1 MAYFASKM
9 TYIASGGALNSTHP
23 PDMAYV
29 VSWHP
34 KQCRLILTQISV
46 VNFSR
51 LSGLS
56 AASASD
62 RVYDIDGPASAECQ
76 ASVGLLYE
84 LTKNWLS
91 ITKVR

>member
-1 MAYFASKM
+1 MSLLCPVRHGLLRLQNDLYCVGWGVKLYSPTRHGLRRFVTSEEA
-9 TYIASGGALNSTHP
+9 
-23 PDMAYV
+23 
-29 VSWHP
+29 
-34 KQCRLILTQISV
+34 RLILTQISV

-84 LTKNWLS
+84 LNKN
-91 ITKVR
+91 